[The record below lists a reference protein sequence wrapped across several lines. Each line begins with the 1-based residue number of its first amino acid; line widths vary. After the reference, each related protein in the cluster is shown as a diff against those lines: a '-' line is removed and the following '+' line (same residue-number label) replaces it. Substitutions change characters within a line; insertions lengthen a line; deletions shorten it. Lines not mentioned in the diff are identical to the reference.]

1 MKAKI
6 KKQKI
11 VPFLWFD
18 KNAEQAV
25 NFYVSL
31 FKNSRIVDVMFYGEA
46 GPMPKGT
53 VMTITF
59 ELEGQRFIA
68 LNGGPNF
75 KFSPAISLFVNCTD
89 QKEVDHLYKKLAAG
103 GEELQCA
110 WVTDK
115 FGVTWQIVP
124 TILLDLLSDKDATK
138 VKNVTL
144 AMFKMKK
151 IDIKK
156 LQAAYREK

>member
-6 KKQKI
+6 NQKI

-18 KNAEQAV
+18 KNAEEAV
-25 NFYVSL
+25 DYYLSI
-31 FKNSRIVDVMFYGEA
+31 FKHSRIVDVMRYGEA
-46 GPMPKGT
+46 GPGPKGS
-53 VMTITF
+53 VLTITF

-75 KFSPAISLFVNCTD
+75 KFSPAISFLVNCKN
-89 QKEVDHLYKKLAAG
+89 QKKVDRLYKKLAVG

-124 TILLDLLSDKDATK
+124 TILLEMLSDKDPIKA
-138 VKNVTL
+138 KNVTQ
-144 AMFKMKK
+144 AMYKMKR

-156 LQAAYREK
+156 LKAAYRKG

>member
-1 MKAKI
+1 MKTKI
-6 KKQKI
+6 KQKI

-18 KNAEQAV
+18 GNAEAAV
-25 NFYVSL
+25 NYYLSI
-31 FKNSRIVDVMFYGEA
+31 FKNSRIVDVKFYGEA
-46 GPMPKGT
+46 GPGPKGS
-53 VMTITF
+53 VMLITF

-75 KFSPAISLFVNCTD
+75 KFSPAISLFVYCTD
-89 QKEVDHLYKKLAAG
+89 QKEVDGIYKKLAAE
-103 GEELQCA
+103 GEEIQCA

-124 TILLDLLSDKDATK
+124 TILLDLLSDKNPTK
-138 VKNVTL
+138 VKNVME
-144 AMFKMKK
+144 AMFKMKR

-156 LQAAYREK
+156 IKAAYRKK